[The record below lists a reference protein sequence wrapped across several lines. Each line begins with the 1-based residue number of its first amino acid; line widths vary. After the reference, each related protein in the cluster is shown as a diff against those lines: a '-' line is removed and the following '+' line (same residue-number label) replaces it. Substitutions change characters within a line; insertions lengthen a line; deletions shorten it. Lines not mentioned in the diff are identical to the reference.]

1 MRSVL
6 PAAMVSPTTAF
17 ACLDRLTAEDRI
29 LQKIRLTNPANNIGT
44 GPVPLDRML
53 AIASEWGWEIN
64 VIQLDWQQLQAAIV
78 QNDVLLV
85 LQNSNVVTAVEDTR
99 GSREEILISDPLH
112 QNGKP

>member
-29 LQKIRLTNPANNIGT
+29 LQKIRLTNPTNNIGT

-53 AIASEWGWEIN
+53 AIASEWGWEIH
-64 VIQLDWQQLQAAIV
+64 VIRLRWQLLQAAIV
-78 QNDVLLV
+78 QNHVVLV
-85 LQNSNVVTAVEDTR
+85 LQNSYCVTAAEDTR
-99 GSREEILISDPLH
+99 CR
-112 QNGKP
+112 N